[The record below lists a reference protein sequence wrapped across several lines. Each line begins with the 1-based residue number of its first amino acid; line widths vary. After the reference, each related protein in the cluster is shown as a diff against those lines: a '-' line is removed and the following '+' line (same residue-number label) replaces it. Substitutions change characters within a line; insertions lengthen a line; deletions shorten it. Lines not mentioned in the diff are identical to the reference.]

1 MIVQFR
7 SPRNPRNQQKAFF
20 RRAALSGRKYVC
32 KFKNMNI
39 KSEKNVDWLLICQ
52 HCRLEKCREAGMKDD
67 YVHNLR
73 LHVSLYQTIPKNEKK
88 NHCWKIAV
96 GIDNIS
102 WRTIAEF

>member
-1 MIVQFR
+1 
-7 SPRNPRNQQKAFF
+7 
-20 RRAALSGRKYVC
+20 
-32 KFKNMNI
+32 MNI

-88 NHCWKIAV
+88 IIV
-96 GIDNIS
+96 GKLQSASIILVG
-102 WRTIAEF
+102 EP